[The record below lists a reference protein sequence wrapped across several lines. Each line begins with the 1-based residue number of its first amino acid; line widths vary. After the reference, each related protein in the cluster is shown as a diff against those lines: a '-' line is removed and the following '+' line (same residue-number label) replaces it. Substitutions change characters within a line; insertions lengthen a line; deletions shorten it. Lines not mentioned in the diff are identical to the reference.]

1 MSTGSLVAIWLPV
14 FVLLYLLW
22 VRNKAVLH
30 HNAAANCRKKGGK
43 PPMEEIIQKLINEQV
58 YITTINDTLNGTLT
72 RYADGWI
79 TLTDKKGR
87 EQYVNADYIIKLKKI
102 K

>member
-1 MSTGSLVAIWLPV
+1 MNAGSWIAIWLPV
-14 FVLLYLLW
+14 LLLLYLLW
-22 VRNKAVLH
+22 VRKKAVLH

-43 PPMEEIIQKLINEQV
+43 PPMEEIIQKLMNEQV
-58 YITTINDTLNGTLT
+58 YVTTINDTLNGTLT

-79 TLTDKKGR
+79 TLADKKGK
-87 EQYVNADYIIKLKKI
+87 EQYINADYIIKLKKI

>member
-30 HNAAANCRKKGGK
+30 HNAESNCRKNGGK